1 MDVALLEFGDDG
13 VEAAG
18 EEAKVEHLAVGEAVE
33 ELVQPLQDD
42 RPVDGELVELGGYSV
57 VSRDFTDT
65 ILVTLLAQINRFAKY
80 QAGQLLGKC
89 V

>member
-57 VSRDFTDT
+57 VSRD
-65 ILVTLLAQINRFAKY
+65 LLSSLNSQVIGINPNPTATGHNRNRK
-80 QAGQLLGKC
+80 
-89 V
+89 VR